1 MCFCEVSSHH
11 LHKMEILVPMKKI
24 FLITIILLFTAL
36 TVGCKQDP
44 VKEYGEGLLDT
55 LDSSEV
61 AVDQANLRSL
71 KQAVR
76 MYHNEHGQYPNA
88 LEDVAGFMSSPVD
101 LNKYQYNPNTG
112 QVTLKTGTTGRYR

>member
-1 MCFCEVSSHH
+1 MN
-11 LHKMEILVPMKKI
+11 KI
-24 FLITIILLFTAL
+24 FLITIILLVTVL
-36 TVGCKQDP
+36 TIGCKQDP

-55 LDSSEV
+55 LDSSEI

-76 MYHNEHGQYPNA
+76 MYHSEHGQYPPA
-88 LEDVAGFMSSPVD
+88 LEDVAGFMGSSAD
-101 LNKYQYNPNTG
+101 LNNYQYDAQSG